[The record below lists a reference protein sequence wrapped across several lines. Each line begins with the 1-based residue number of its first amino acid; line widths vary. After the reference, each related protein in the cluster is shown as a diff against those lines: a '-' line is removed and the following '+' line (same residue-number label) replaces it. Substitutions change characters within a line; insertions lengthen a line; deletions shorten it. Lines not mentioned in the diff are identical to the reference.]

1 MIRNRKSKAS
11 IKEVEEE
18 KRPEDALLLAAIEG
32 IAENFRQDQFQR
44 EAEMLEEDER
54 KKQDFVKS
62 FWEELNKNA
71 SVKGYL
77 LPQEPSREIVY
88 PEHPADALPQPF
100 YDDLETI
107 VDSVLGSGYLPAEMA
122 EEGYPRRGRIR
133 TRSRNRF
140 EGAHGGKKRTKRYR
154 KKRRSLRSK

>member
-18 KRPEDALLLAAIEG
+18 KRPEDALLYAKIED
-32 IAENFRQDQFQR
+32 IAENFRRDQFKR

-122 EEGYPRRGRIR
+122 EEGYPRTGRMR
-133 TRSRNRF
+133 TRSHNRF

-154 KKRRSLRSK
+154 KKRTSLRSK